1 MTLWSIIG
9 NLGTGKTL
17 FLVIL
22 GTSLKRLIYS
32 NFKLYLPNYRQLE
45 LINLIDLE
53 TNVNV
58 FIDEAYAWI
67 DSRTSGSA
75 VNRYCSYIILQSRK
89 TFTDI
94 FLTAQLFGSLDIRF
108 RLQSNVIIYCQKF
121 GQMEYNNLI
130 VPEKFVYKIYNR
142 ESQIVQSF
150 DLDFKKAIPYFK
162 LYDTLEI
169 VDSNE
174 KESLEYYLIKD
185 NKKRLKNKVFEYV
198 KVLNISDTKILK
210 LTHSSLKFALLINEI
225 PLLYESYIY
234 DVLKGKIDIETLECL
249 ES

>member
-22 GTSLKRLIYS
+22 ASSLKRLIYS
-32 NFKLYLPNYRQLE
+32 NFKLHFPNYRKLE
-45 LINLIDLE
+45 LIDLIDLE
-53 TNVNV
+53 ANINV
-58 FIDEAYAWI
+58 FIDEAYVWI

-75 VNRYCSYIILQSRK
+75 INRYCSYVILQSRK

-94 FLTAQLFGSLDIRF
+94 FLTAQLFGTLDVRF
-108 RLQSNVIIYCQKF
+108 RLQSNIIVYCQKY
-121 GQMEYNNLI
+121 GQKQYNNLI
-130 VPEKFVYKIYNR
+130 VPEKFIYKIYNR
-142 ESQIVQSF
+142 ETRVIQKF
-150 DLDFKKAIPYFK
+150 ELEFEKAIPYFK

-198 KVLNISDTKILK
+198 KALNFSNTKIKK

-234 DVLKGKIDIETLECL
+234 DFIKGKIIFENL
-249 ES
+249 

>member
-17 FLVIL
+17 FIVIL
-22 GTSLKRLIYS
+22 ATSLKRLIYS
-32 NFKLYLPNYRQLE
+32 NFKIYLPNYRKLE
-45 LINLIDLE
+45 LIDLIDLE

-67 DSRTSGSA
+67 DSRASGSA
-75 VNRYCSYIILQSRK
+75 VNRYCSYIVLQSRK

-94 FLTAQLFGSLDIRF
+94 FLTAQLFGSLDVRF
-108 RLQSNVIIYCQKF
+108 RLQSNVIVYCQKF
-121 GQMEYNNLI
+121 GQKEYNNII
-130 VPEKFVYKIYNR
+130 VPAKFIYRIYNR
-142 ESQIVQSF
+142 ESQLIQSF
-150 DLDFKKAIPYFK
+150 DLDFEKAIPYFK

-174 KESLEYYLIKD
+174 KESLEYYLIK
-185 NKKRLKNKVFEYV
+185 NNEKRLKNKVLEYV
-198 KVLNISDTKILK
+198 KALENSNIKIKK
-210 LTHSSLKFALLINEI
+210 LTHSSLNFALLINEI

-234 DVLKGKIDIETLECL
+234 DYLKGKIDIEAM
-249 ES
+249 

>member
-1 MTLWSIIG
+1 MTLWTILG

-22 GTSLKRLIYS
+22 ATSLKRLIYS
-32 NFKLYLPNYRQLE
+32 NFKLHLDNYRKLE
-45 LINLIDLE
+45 LIDFIDLE

-89 TFTDI
+89 TFTDV
-94 FLTAQLFGSLDIRF
+94 FLTAQLFGTLDVRF
-108 RLQSNVIIYCQKF
+108 RLQSNVIVYCQKV
-121 GQMEYNNLI
+121 GSMKYNNII
-130 VPEKFVYKIYNR
+130 VPEKFVYTILNR
-142 ESQIVQSF
+142 ETNVSQNF
-150 DLDFKKAIPYFK
+150 ELDFNDAIPYFK
-162 LYDTLEI
+162 LFDTLEI

-198 KVLNISDTKILK
+198 NALNMSDIKIKK
-210 LTHSSLKFALLINEI
+210 LTHSSLKFALLVNEI
-225 PLLYESYIY
+225 PILYESYIY
-234 DVLKGKIDIETLECL
+234 DYLKGKIDIEG
-249 ES
+249 

>member
-1 MTLWSIIG
+1 MTLWSVIG

-22 GTSLKRLIYS
+22 GKALIRTIYS
-32 NFKLYLPNYRQLE
+32 NFRLHLPNYKKLE
-45 LINLIDLE
+45 LIDFTDLE

-75 VNRYCSYIILQSRK
+75 VNRYCSYVILQSRK
-89 TFTDI
+89 TFTDV
-94 FLTAQLFGSLDIRF
+94 FLTAQLFGTLDVRF
-108 RLQSNVIIYCQKF
+108 RLQSNVIVYCQKY
-121 GQMEYNNLI
+121 GQKKFNNLI
-130 VPEKFVYKIYNR
+130 VPEKFIYKIYNR
-142 ESQIVQSF
+142 ETRLIQTF
-150 DLDFKKAIPYFK
+150 ELEFEKAIPYFK

-169 VDSNE
+169 IDSNE

-198 KVLNISDTKILK
+198 KALNFTDTKVKK

-225 PLLYESYIY
+225 PLVYESYIY
-234 DVLKGKIDIETLECL
+234 DFLKGKIIFER
-249 ES
+249 